1 MTTIFAKI
9 INGEIPCN
17 KIYEDD
23 YILAFLDITPLAKG
37 HTLVIPKEAHENI
50 YDIPTQTLKNIM
62 PGLQHVA
69 KAVKKATKAEGISIL
84 QRNGKAAGQE
94 VMHIHFHIIPRFNN
108 DTIEEWHGAQA
119 EKEDLIY
126 MQELIQREV

>member
-1 MTTIFAKI
+1 MTTIFSKI

-37 HTLVIPKEAHENI
+37 HTLVIPKEPHENI
-50 YDIPTQTLKNIM
+50 YDIPAEVLKNIM

-69 KAVKKATKAEGISIL
+69 KAVKRSTKAEGISIL

-94 VMHIHFHIIPRFNN
+94 VMHMHFHIIPRFSN
-108 DTIEEWHGAQA
+108 DNIQEWHGIQA
-119 EKEDLIY
+119 EKEDLEN
-126 MQELIQREV
+126 MQESIQKEI